1 MICIKIRAR
10 VIYTTQICIH
20 LPFMLIKMINMI
32 VMIRIM
38 CKNLNLLSEETTKSY
53 KSSTIKTGLPINT
66 IDLMR
71 IIISNFKLIK
81 CKIKEKSISLT
92 KTHLGHIVITIV
104 RILLT
109 VIRFNLRDK
118 IFIRIAE
125 IQINRMYL
133 SQTLNAKW
141 FKGNPNKGAVDPQKG
156 QVSSISILKT
166 SKNTNLQL
174 SQGKSSNKIW
184 LIDKYWDSKGPN
196 LSQIE
201 LGALR
206 ARSVEEQGLQV

>member
-20 LPFMLIKMINMI
+20 LPFMLIKMII
-32 VMIRIM
+32 MIRIM

-109 VIRFNLRDK
+109 VIRFNLWDK
-118 IFIRIAE
+118 IFIQIAE
-125 IQINRMYL
+125 IQINRMYW

-141 FKGNPNKGAVDPQKG
+141 FKGNPHSIISSHRLSTHW
-156 QVSSISILKT
+156 VSHKWITIIRWT
-166 SKNTNLQL
+166 SQT
-174 SQGKSSNKIW
+174 SSN
-184 LIDKYWDSKGPN
+184 L
-196 LSQIE
+196 
-201 LGALR
+201 
-206 ARSVEEQGLQV
+206 